1 MGLKNMFRKSKD
13 KEAVRTYN
21 GKAFILS
28 GENDF
33 EKIMDVLCRRFNI
46 DNSGEGNTMTIHNND
61 IEISVQVLTE
71 EMGEDAA
78 KFISGQ
84 VNGICGHFYGVETE
98 HTDIKTNLLYAVGRS
113 KSMIFVNYSFLDDG
127 KFDKKSFIEETFAT
141 VLNELLAVML
151 IIGKDAEDGVYCQ
164 SQDDDKVM
172 DLILSDK
179 GRSDLE
185 HYLPEDVFTMTSEN
199 NTINDEQIDRRKR
212 SHKSFKEKY
221 IYVPAW
227 YPVIESEEE
236 AKCRTAEEIAERAV
250 ALLIVSLYS
259 ECRLSEKMGYEEAYN
274 FVKDIIEQYDA
285 DKMFSPKEKAYL
297 NNPDST
303 EQEQIQFCWQY
314 ENLFV
319 MEWALGLV
327 DGMDKLDYPD
337 HICDVPLTV
346 QILNEC
352 SSFEEIL
359 KKAQRKSNELL
370 LDECDLIFCLDW
382 ACVDTRVHKLPA
394 PAGLD
399 SGVVVERHKALN
411 WLIGADENADWDD
424 VGTDT

>member
-1 MGLKNMFRKSKD
+1 MGLKNLFKKPKNKEERK
-13 KEAVRTYN
+13 TYE
-21 GKAFILS
+21 GKTFILS
-28 GENDF
+28 GENDI
-33 EKIMDVLCRRFNI
+33 EKLMSVLCRQFNI
-46 DNSGEGNTMTIHNND
+46 DNSGEGNTLTIHNND
-61 IEISVQVLTE
+61 IEVSVQVLTE
-71 EMGEDAA
+71 TMGEEQA
-78 KFISGQ
+78 KFINGQ
-84 VNGICGHFYGVETE
+84 INAVCGHFYGVETE
-98 HTDIKTNLLYAVGRS
+98 NSDIKTNLLYAVCRT
-113 KSMIFVNYSFLDDG
+113 KAMIFINYSFVYDG
-127 KFDKKSFIEETFAT
+127 EFDKKVFIEETFDSF
-141 VLNELLAVML
+141 LDELQAVML
-151 IIGKDAEDGVYCQ
+151 IMDEGKDGIYCK
-164 SQDDDKVM
+164 SQDGKSVM
-172 DLILSDK
+172 KLILSDK
-179 GRSDLE
+179 GRSDLK
-185 HYLPEDVFTMTSEN
+185 HYLPEEAFIMTSESGE
-199 NTINDEQIDRRKR
+199 INDEQIERRKR
-212 SHKSFKEKY
+212 SRKFLKEKY

-236 AKCRTAEEIAERAV
+236 ANCRTAKEIAERAV

-285 DKMFSPKEKAYL
+285 DKMFSPKEKEYL

-327 DGMDKLDYPD
+327 TNMDKLDYPD
-337 HICDVPLTV
+337 HICNVPYTV
-346 QILNEC
+346 EILNLYH
-352 SSFEEIL
+352 SIDEIL
-359 KKAQRKSNELL
+359 EQAQPKSNEQL
-370 LDECDLIFCLDW
+370 LDECDFIFCLDW

-411 WLIGADENADWDD
+411 WLVGADENADWDD